1 MIVLLLYLIRGDD
14 SPHNAFSKE
23 DCKQNWAICLIYN
36 GSYVKNTNRP
46 NVKIAVLDSG
56 INSQL
61 DILKGKVT
69 KSYNAIDD
77 AIFTKDE
84 FGHGTM
90 IASIIASN
98 PNPHTIIGVNPNVEL
113 YDVQVLNNK
122 GTGKIEHIV
131 KGINWSI
138 EKNVDIINLSF
149 GFSKDDPRLKKV
161 INLALSKNIII
172 VASAGNTLGLSTDFP
187 AKYEGVYSISAI
199 DKDFNKY
206 KLAAKGKIDYVTPGV
221 NVPVINHMGERS
233 IESGTSFATAYATGI
248 MSLGLAEPNIEITTK
263 DLHNKDIFGEGLL
276 QIQ

>member
-1 MIVLLLYLIRGDD
+1 MIVLLLCLFRGYE

-23 DCKQNWAICLIYN
+23 DCKQNWAICLIHN
-36 GSYVKNTNRP
+36 GSYVENKSP
-46 NVKIAVLDSG
+46 NVKIAILDSG

-61 DILKGKVT
+61 DILKGKV
-69 KSYNAIDD
+69 KESYNAIDD

-149 GFSKDDPRLKKV
+149 GFSKDDPRLRKV

-187 AKYEGVYSISAI
+187 AKYDGVYSISAI
-199 DKDFNKY
+199 DKDLNRY

-221 NVPVINHMGERS
+221 NVPVINHMGERI

-248 MSLGLAEPNIEITTK
+248 MSLGLADTNIEITTK